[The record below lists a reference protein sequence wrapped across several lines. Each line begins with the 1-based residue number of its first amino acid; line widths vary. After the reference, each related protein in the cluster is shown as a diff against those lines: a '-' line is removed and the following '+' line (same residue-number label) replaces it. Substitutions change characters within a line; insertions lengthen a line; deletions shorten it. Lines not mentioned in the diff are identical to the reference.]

1 VTRLA
6 FRRAPDVGSAGA
18 AVRQAVAR
26 RGDLVT
32 VLVLG
37 SPILRDLCGE
47 REMEGPTQAIFVWAS
62 GLQQPTSRTISLGK
76 NVLLYTGAGRILLT
90 AAQ

>member
-1 VTRLA
+1 M
-6 FRRAPDVGSAGA
+6 PW
-18 AVRQAVAR
+18 

-32 VLVLG
+32 VLMLSPAG
-37 SPILRDLCGE
+37 PPILRDLCGE

-76 NVLLYTGAGRILLT
+76 RFLYSAYCGPIGLSPFIPSGT
-90 AAQ
+90 